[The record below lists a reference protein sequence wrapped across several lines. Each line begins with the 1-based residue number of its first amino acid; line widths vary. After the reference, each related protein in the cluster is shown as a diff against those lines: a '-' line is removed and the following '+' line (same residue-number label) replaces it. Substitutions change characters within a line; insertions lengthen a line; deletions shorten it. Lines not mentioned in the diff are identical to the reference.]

1 MNDTHLGHGED
12 ELHKLNR
19 IEHLCEKILHLLEHK
34 GENVAKSARLIFTNS
49 QGETTMPASAHVN
62 DKPGSY
68 KYQEFDGPNGTGNKV
83 PPTGAVVYKSD
94 APTVATIDPASGQLT
109 YVGPGVANI
118 SADDGGNLPA
128 SDALTL
134 SAAIAVSSTLAFVPP
149 A

>member
-1 MNDTHLGHGED
+1 MSGHETR
-12 ELHKLNR
+12 ELHHIAQFLQDIR
-19 IEHLCEKILHLLEHK
+19 DILDRL
-34 GENVAKSARLIFTNS
+34 VPVRAMSATLIFTNS

-94 APTVATIDPASGQLT
+94 NPAVATIDPASGQLT

-134 SAAIAVSSTLAFVPP
+134 SAAVAVSSTMSFVPP